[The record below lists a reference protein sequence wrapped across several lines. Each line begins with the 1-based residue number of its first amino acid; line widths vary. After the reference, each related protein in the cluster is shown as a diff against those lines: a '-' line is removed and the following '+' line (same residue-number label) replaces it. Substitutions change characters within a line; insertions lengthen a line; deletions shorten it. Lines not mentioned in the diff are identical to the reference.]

1 MSKKIRRMYRT
12 KIEEAFP
19 EEVRL
24 VIGGEEIVYKK
35 AQSLRYGENPHQP
48 AALYAPEA
56 GVLTVG
62 GMEILKT
69 GKGGLSMTNVEDVN
83 NSLRIVSY
91 FDEPACAVMKHVNP
105 SGVAVRNKSDESL
118 KETYIKARDCDARA
132 AFGSVVGFNREVD
145 VGTAEEIMSTYVE
158 AVVAP
163 GYEEGCMEHFEEK
176 KSFRVIKVNDIYEAS
191 RFAGDPL
198 YPLDIS
204 VQTDGSMILQAP
216 MLTKIRGPEDLEF
229 VTEREA
235 TPQELKDLIFSWY
248 VCMNVRSNGVVLS
261 KNSTTLGIGT
271 GQQDRVTAVKL
282 ALEKTVDQ
290 GHGNE
295 VPGSVL
301 ASDGFFPFSDSIE
314 LLAKYGVSACVQPGG
329 SIRDKSVIKACDDSG
344 IAMAFTGE
352 RCFRHF

>member
-12 KIEEAFP
+12 MIEEAFP

-24 VIGGEEIVYKK
+24 VIGSEEIVYKK

-48 AALYAPEA
+48 AALYAPET

-62 GMEILKT
+62 GMQILKT

-105 SGVAVRNKSDESL
+105 SGVAVRNSAEETL
-118 KETYIKARDCDARA
+118 RGTYIKARDCDAQA

-145 VGTAEEIMSTYVE
+145 SGTAEEIMSTYVE

-163 GYEEGCMEHFEEK
+163 GYEEGCMEHFKEK
-176 KSFRVIKVNDIYEAS
+176 KNFRVIQVNGIYEAS

-198 YPLDIS
+198 YPLDIR

-216 MLTKIRGPEDLEF
+216 MLTKIRGPEDLKF

-261 KNSTTLGIGT
+261 KNSATLGIGT

-282 ALEKTVDQ
+282 ALEKTFDQ
-290 GHGNE
+290 GHGDE

-314 LLAKYGVSACVQPGG
+314 LLAKYGISACVQPGG
-329 SIRDKSVIKACDDSG
+329 SIRDKSVIKACDESG

>member
-1 MSKKIRRMYRT
+1 MSKKLRRMYRT
-12 KIEEAFP
+12 KIEEEFP
-19 EEVRL
+19 DEIKL
-24 VIGGEEIVYKK
+24 VIGGEEIVYGK
-35 AQSLRYGENPHQP
+35 AMSLRYGENPHQP

-56 GVLTVG
+56 GALTVG

-105 SGVAVRNKSDESL
+105 SGVAVRNAPNEPL
-118 KETYIKARDCDARA
+118 KETYAKARDCDGQA

-145 VGTAEEIMSTYVE
+145 AETAEEIMSTYVE

-176 KSFRVIKVNDIYEAS
+176 KNFRVIKVKGVYEAS

-216 MLTKIRGPEDLEF
+216 MLTKIRGPDDLEF

-235 TPQELKDLIFSWY
+235 TPQEVKDLIFSWY

-261 KNSTTLGIGT
+261 KKGATLGIGT

-282 ALEKTVDQ
+282 ALEKTVGQ
-290 GHGNE
+290 GHGDE
-295 VPGSVL
+295 VSGSVL

-314 LLAKYGVSACVQPGG
+314 LLVEYGVSACVQPGG
-329 SIRDKSVIKACDDSG
+329 SIRDKSVIKACDDHG

>member
-1 MSKKIRRMYRT
+1 VSKKIRRMYRT

-24 VIGGEEIVYKK
+24 VIGSEEIVYKK

-163 GYEEGCMEHFEEK
+163 GYEEGCIEHFKEK
-176 KSFRVIKVNDIYEAS
+176 KNFRVIQVNGMYEAS

-261 KNSTTLGIGT
+261 KNGATLGIGT

-290 GHGNE
+290 GHGDE

-314 LLAKYGVSACVQPGG
+314 LLAKYGVSVCVQPGG
-329 SIRDKSVIKACDDSG
+329 SIRDKSVIKACDESD

>member
-1 MSKKIRRMYRT
+1 VSKKIRRMYRT
-12 KIEEAFP
+12 KIEEEFP

-56 GVLTVG
+56 GSLSVG

-105 SGVAVRNKSDESL
+105 SGVAVRNSAEETL
-118 KETYIKARDCDARA
+118 RETYIKARDCDAQA
-132 AFGSVVGFNREVD
+132 AFGSVVGFNQEVD

-163 GYEEGCMEHFEEK
+163 GYEEGCMENFEEK
-176 KSFRVIKVNDIYEAS
+176 KNFRVIQVEGIYEAS

-216 MLTKIRGPEDLEF
+216 MLTKIRGPDDLEF

-235 TPQELKDLIFSWY
+235 TPQEVKDLIFSWY

-261 KNSTTLGIGT
+261 KNSATLGIGT

-282 ALEKTVDQ
+282 ALEKTVGQ
-290 GHGNE
+290 GQGDE

-314 LLAKYGVSACVQPGG
+314 LLAEYGVAACVQPGG
-329 SIRDKSVIKACDDSG
+329 SIRDKSVIKACDEHG

>member
-1 MSKKIRRMYRT
+1 VSKKLRRIYTT
-12 KIEEAFP
+12 KIEEEFP
-19 EEVRL
+19 EEIRL
-24 VIGGEEIVYKK
+24 VIGDEEIIYGK
-35 AQSLRYGENPHQP
+35 AMSLRYGENPHQP
-48 AALYAPEA
+48 AALYAPKGGA
-56 GVLTVG
+56 LTIG
-62 GMEILKT
+62 GMKILKT

-105 SGVAVRNKSDESL
+105 SGVAVRNAPGEPL
-118 KETYIKARDCDARA
+118 RETYAKARDCDAQA

-145 VGTAEEIMSTYVE
+145 AGTAEEIMSTYVE

-176 KSFRVIKVNDIYEAS
+176 KYFRVIQVEGIHEAS
-191 RFAGDPL
+191 RFVGEPL

-216 MLTKIRGPEDLEF
+216 MLTKIKGPEDLEF
-229 VTEREA
+229 VTERKA
-235 TPQELKDLIFSWY
+235 TPQELKDIIFSWY

-261 KNSTTLGIGT
+261 KNGATLGIGT

-282 ALEKTVDQ
+282 ALEKTTDQ
-290 GHGNE
+290 GHGDE
-295 VPGSVL
+295 IPGSVL

-314 LLAKYGVSACVQPGG
+314 LLAKYGVTACVQPGG